1 MTLRISAFKQQL
13 LQKKEEYCLDQF
25 MRTKV
30 LDFDEVQTH
39 PEWKCVEE
47 CNVSLMMMGL
57 WHLKKA
63 IRTFLLHF

>member
-13 LQKKEEYCLDQF
+13 LQKKEEYCLDKF

-30 LDFDEVQTH
+30 LDFDEVRTH

-57 WHLKKA
+57 WHLKKQ
-63 IRTFLLHF
+63 

>member
-1 MTLRISAFKQQL
+1 
-13 LQKKEEYCLDQF
+13 

-30 LDFDEVQTH
+30 LDFDKVQTH

-57 WHLKKA
+57 WHFKKA